1 MCIYSKFM
9 NSIPIQRT
17 LSARGKLLHLDTPI
31 VMGILNAT
39 PNSFYNQG
47 KDSDVEGLMRTAHT
61 MVKDGAQILDIG
73 GASTK
78 PGEPIRAIQQ
88 ELDNI
93 LPVIEAVRKAYPAIW
108 ISVDTY
114 HARTAEAAV
123 AHGADLINDVSGGHI
138 SEDMLPTVAKM
149 KVPYVAM
156 HMQGVPE
163 NMQQNPQYNDV
174 ILEVYDYLKQIITDC
189 AALGLHDVIID
200 PGFGFG
206 KTLAHNYQLLNHLGV
221 FRSLG
226 KPILAGISR
235 KSMIWKPLGNNASS
249 ALNGTTALH
258 MIALQQG
265 ASILRVHDVA
275 EAQECINLFNILQKN
290 R

>member
-1 MCIYSKFM
+1 M

-78 PGEPIRAIQQ
+78 PGEPIIAIQQ
-88 ELDNI
+88 ELDNV
-93 LPVIEAVRKAYPAIW
+93 LPVIEAVRDAYPDIW

-123 AHGADLINDVSGGHI
+123 AHGVDLINDVSGGHI
-138 SEDMLPTVAKM
+138 SEDMFSTVAKM

-189 AALGLHDVIID
+189 AALGLYDVIID

-235 KSMIWKPLGNNASS
+235 KSMIWKPLGTNASS
-249 ALNGTTALH
+249 ALNGTIALH

-275 EAQECINLFNILQKN
+275 EAQECITLFNMLQKN
-290 R
+290 K

>member
-1 MCIYSKFM
+1 M

-17 LSARGKLLHLDTPI
+17 LSARGKLLHLDSPI

-47 KDSDVEGLMRTAHT
+47 KDSDVVGLMRTAHT

-78 PGEPIRAIQQ
+78 PGEPIIAIQQ

-114 HARTAEAAV
+114 HARTAEVAV
-123 AHGADLINDVSGGHI
+123 AHGSDLINDVSGGHI
-138 SEDMLPTVAKM
+138 SEDMLPTMAKL

-163 NMQQNPQYNDV
+163 HMQQNPQYNDV

-226 KPILAGISR
+226 RPILAGISR
-235 KSMIWKPLGNNASS
+235 KSMIWKPLGTNASL

-275 EAQECINLFNILQKN
+275 EAQECIALFNMLQNNK
-290 R
+290 

>member
-1 MCIYSKFM
+1 M

-47 KDSDVEGLMRTAHT
+47 KGSDVEGLMRTAHT

-78 PGEPIRAIQQ
+78 PGEPIIAIQQ
-88 ELDNI
+88 ELDNV

-114 HARTAEAAV
+114 HARTSEAAV

-138 SEDMLPTVAKM
+138 SEDMLPTVAKL

-235 KSMIWKPLGNNASS
+235 KSMIWKPLGTNASS

-275 EAQECINLFNILQKN
+275 EAQECITLYNMLQKN

>member
-1 MCIYSKFM
+1 M

-78 PGEPIRAIQQ
+78 PGEPIIAIQQ
-88 ELDNI
+88 EMDNI

-235 KSMIWKPLGNNASS
+235 KSMIWKPLGTNASS

-275 EAQECINLFNILQKN
+275 EAQECINLFNMLQKN

>member
-1 MCIYSKFM
+1 M

-17 LSARGKLLHLDTPI
+17 LSARGKLLHLETPI

-78 PGEPIRAIQQ
+78 PGEPIIAIQQ

-123 AHGADLINDVSGGHI
+123 AYGADLINDVSGGHI
-138 SEDMLPTVAKM
+138 SEDMLPTVAKL

-163 NMQQNPQYNDV
+163 NMQQNPLYNDV

-235 KSMIWKPLGNNASS
+235 KSMIWKPLGTNASS

-275 EAQECINLFNILQKN
+275 EAQECITLYNMLQNNK
-290 R
+290 

>member
-1 MCIYSKFM
+1 M
-9 NSIPIQRT
+9 NSIPAQRT
-17 LSARGKLLHLDTPI
+17 LATHGKLLQLDTPI
-31 VMGILNAT
+31 IMGILNAT
-39 PNSFYNQG
+39 PDSFYNQG
-47 KDSDVEGLMRTAHT
+47 KDSDVDGLLRTAHR
-61 MVKDGAQILDIG
+61 MVSEGAQILDIG

-78 PGEPIRAIQQ
+78 PGQPIIAIQQ

-93 LPVIEAVRKAYPAIW
+93 IPVIESVRAAFPHIW

-114 HARTAEAAV
+114 HAPTAEVAI

-138 SEDMLPTVAKM
+138 SKAMLSTVSAL
-149 KVPYVAM
+149 KVPYIAM

-163 NMQQNPQYNDV
+163 TMQMNPFYND
-174 ILEVYDYLKQIITDC
+174 IIIEIYDYLKEIIANCT
-189 AALGLHDVIID
+189 ALGLHDVIID

-206 KTLAHNYQLLNHLGV
+206 KTLAHNYHILNHLSV

-235 KSMIWKPLGNNASS
+235 KSMIWKPLGVNASS

-265 ASILRVHDVA
+265 ANILRVHDVA
-275 EAQECINLFNILQKN
+275 EAHECITLFNLLQKN
-290 R
+290 K

>member
-1 MCIYSKFM
+1 M

-17 LSARGKLLHLDTPI
+17 LSAHGKLLVLDTPI

-47 KDSDVEGLMRTAHT
+47 KESDVEGLMLTAHT
-61 MVKDGAQILDIG
+61 MVKEGAQILDIG

-78 PGEPIRAIQQ
+78 PGEPIIAIQQ
-88 ELDNI
+88 EIDNV
-93 LPVIEAVRKAYPAIW
+93 LPVIEAVRKAYPDIW

-114 HARTAEAAV
+114 HARTAEVAV

-138 SEDMLPTVAKM
+138 SEDMLPTVAKL

-163 NMQQNPQYNDV
+163 HMQKNPQYNDV
-174 ILEVYDYLKQIITDC
+174 IIEVYDCLKQIITDC
-189 AALGLHDVIID
+189 AAIGLHDIIID

-206 KTLAHNYQLLNHLGV
+206 KTVAHNYQLLNHLGV

-226 KPILAGISR
+226 KPILAGLSR
-235 KSMIWKPLGNNASS
+235 KSMIWKPLGTNAFS

-265 ASILRVHDVA
+265 ANILRVHDVA
-275 EAQECINLFNILQKN
+275 EAQECITLFNMLQKN
-290 R
+290 K